1 MRDLYR
7 KCSVIGENKTI
18 ASIRTHPEMN
28 STGIYLLY
36 VYLHPNKN
44 IDQHASMALGIAIP
58 MTTHLLET
66 GSVDRKFNEELSRA
80 SLAAFDEYIS
90 IH

>member
-1 MRDLYR
+1 M
-7 KCSVIGENKTI
+7 KCSVIGENKII
-18 ASIRTHPEMN
+18 ASIRTNPEMT
-28 STGIYLLY
+28 SIYLLY